1 MSRIREINHYSRK
14 KNIWKRNREA
24 GKEYIDEKEQGL

>member
-1 MSRIREINHYSRK
+1 MRSRIRERKPYSWK

-24 GKEYIDEKEQGL
+24 GK